1 MANVKDIL
9 PLPLAPSSMEG
20 HVTLKAVL
28 QQEQVLVCVCV
39 CVFNSDIRRF
49 SHQPSKLAGPLLIF
63 LRTP

>member
-28 QQEQVLVCVCV
+28 QQEQVFVCVCV
-39 CVFNSDIRRF
+39 CVCVCV
-49 SHQPSKLAGPLLIF
+49 
-63 LRTP
+63 

>member
-28 QQEQVLVCVCV
+28 RQDRTGVCVCV
-39 CVFNSDIRRF
+39 CVCVC
-49 SHQPSKLAGPLLIF
+49 A
-63 LRTP
+63 